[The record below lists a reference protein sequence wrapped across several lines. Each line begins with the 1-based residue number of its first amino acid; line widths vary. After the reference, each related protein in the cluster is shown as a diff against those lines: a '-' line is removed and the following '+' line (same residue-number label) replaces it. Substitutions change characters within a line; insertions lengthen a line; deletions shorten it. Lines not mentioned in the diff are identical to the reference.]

1 MREKTS
7 LTVENLQNEEFSFAS
22 CLRNEVEM
30 FLQQAIETECS
41 MFLKKWDSLKDRREH
56 QAIVRNGFYPKR
68 TIRTRVGNVDV
79 RIPRVRDRIH
89 AGAEFHSTFLPP
101 YLRRCRSFDVLIPL
115 LYLER
120 TLDKEWQ
127 VRLKSFLEKEIFE
140 VSCNQF
146 HRMREMLMI
155 LHHHLRNA
163 PIPEDYPFLWIDGV
177 SSRDPRDLEHNIFLL
192 VVMGENPQGERKVLR
207 FESGF
212 RDARDQWDELLNDM
226 KDKGLLS
233 PLLVIGREDLGFW
246 PSIRTIFRLT
256 RRQLCWK
263 QKEKTIQEKL
273 REEDQGLLKNRL
285 RNIWQ
290 ADNRKEAEKRFQT
303 FFRSYTEKYPEV
315 MASLEK
321 DRDSLLE
328 FYHFPAEHW
337 HKIRDTSCVYLSG
350 RDIVPPPWTGSRP

>member
-68 TIRTRVGNVDV
+68 TIRTGVGNVDV

-127 VRLKSFLEKEIFE
+127 
-140 VSCNQF
+140 
-146 HRMREMLMI
+146 
-155 LHHHLRNA
+155 
-163 PIPEDYPFLWIDGV
+163 V

-350 RDIVPPPWTGSRP
+350 RDIVPPPWTGSHP